1 MVEEFTFTE
10 LFAGVGG
17 FSSAFEHLGGKCLCA
32 VEIEAQ
38 ARQMYRSN
46 YPTTPLHQD
55 VRDLQSL
62 PKHDI
67 LTGGFPCQPF
77 SRAGKQPGFKDTK
90 KGTLFHEIVRLLK
103 TSQPSMIL
111 LENVSGLLN
120 LPHNPPG
127 QLPEVVRAGLESAG
141 YSLHVKTIN
150 SSCVLPQIRQRCYI
164 VGFHQS
170 CSGASSRF
178 AWPVLP
184 ELNRSL
190 GGLYGVLSHS
200 ATSVSFQLTE
210 QQWHAR
216 LDRCLDPHM
225 WLTDGSVPFGTLRR
239 NYRSTPGRKA
249 AQKHLSRRAG
259 KRQKMD
265 EETSTGGGGGGGGSS
280 DGSSGSS
287 SSSGGTTTT
296 TTTSTSTSTS
306 NGTNGT
312 NGNTTE
318 PTIYTTWEEHKKKR
332 NQEEERLLSTPAPP
346 NSHSSYTR
354 GWNNLISTELDW
366 ETELDDRYL
375 SERYANENPPTSNL
389 ERNRLQ
395 KIALPHHRPR
405 FLTHR
410 EASRLMG
417 FPSDFSI
424 LREDDPSG
432 PGTALFGNA
441 ITPPIIGGIVA
452 CMLRARRTEN
462 TTNSLE
468 GTATKEEQEDIG
480 SWDCVG
486 TRVALNMALNAC
498 SGAARRRALMER
510 IKALSLQQQCT
521 AAAATGATP
530 TSTKDDQNCCYRFRD
545 SGTCAWGDKCK
556 YIHEEHDDV

>member
-17 FSSAFEHLGGKCLCA
+17 FSNALEHLGGKCLCA

-38 ARQMYRSN
+38 ARQMFTSN
-46 YPTTPLHQD
+46 YPSTPLHQD

-77 SRAGKQPGFKDTK
+77 SRAGKQPGFMDVK

-120 LPHNPPG
+120 LPHNTPG
-127 QLPEVVRAGLESAG
+127 QLPEVIRAGLESAG

-170 CSGASSRF
+170 CPGASSRF

-200 ATSVSFQLTE
+200 VTSVSFQLTE

-216 LDRCLDPHM
+216 LDRCPDPHM

-239 NYRSTPGRKA
+239 NYRSTPGRRA
-249 AQKHLSRRAG
+249 AQKHMSRRAR
-259 KRQKMD
+259 KRQRMV
-265 EETSTGGGGGGGGSS
+265 EETSTGGGGG
-280 DGSSGSS
+280 
-287 SSSGGTTTT
+287 TTT
-296 TTTSTSTSTS
+296 TTTSSTSSTTTTS
-306 NGTNGT
+306 SSSTNGT
-312 NGNTTE
+312 NDNTTE
-318 PTIYTTWEEHKKKR
+318 PTKYTTWEEHKKKR
-332 NQEEERLLSTPAPP
+332 DQEEERLLSTPTPP
-346 NSHSSYTR
+346 NSHASYTR

-375 SERYANENPPTSNL
+375 SERHDNENPLTSNL
-389 ERNRLQ
+389 ERNRL
-395 KIALPHHRPR
+395 KKMALPHHRPR

-424 LREDDPSG
+424 LREDDREG
-432 PGTALFGNA
+432 PATALFGNA
-441 ITPPIIGGIVA
+441 VTPPHYRRYR
-452 CMLRARRTEN
+452 CMHASSS
-462 TTNSLE
+462 TNGE
-468 GTATKEEQEDIG
+468 HKEQSRGDIHNG
-480 SWDCVG
+480 G
-486 TRVALNMALNAC
+486 TRRHWVMGLCWNQSGFEHGFKFVLRHGKKKGFDGENQRFVFTTTVCCRSSNWCNPDQYKGRPKRSAC
-498 SGAARRRALMER
+498 STSCRTTVELL
-510 IKALSLQQQCT
+510 LSF
-521 AAAATGATP
+521 P
-530 TSTKDDQNCCYRFRD
+530 
-545 SGTCAWGDKCK
+545 
-556 YIHEEHDDV
+556 